1 MVEIESS
8 LQNRTFDTGGSKCGY
23 VLFSLCAFF
32 TGLGVVSVLFG
43 CSETM
48 RDVKIVVEDTIVGC
62 FEISNFF

>member
-1 MVEIESS
+1 MDMYC
-8 LQNRTFDTGGSKCGY
+8 FHC
-23 VLFSLCAFF
+23 VLFF

-62 FEISNFF
+62 FEIFNFF